1 MKTLK
6 WTDPS
11 SAEELL
17 RQAQR
22 EEVIVERDGH
32 PVAVITPMNQ
42 DELDWYL
49 RERDP
54 AFVESISEARAAIAE
69 GRGVSH
75 EDLKRELGIEI

>member
-17 RQAQR
+17 RQAQD
-22 EEVIVERDGH
+22 EEVVVIRHGQ
-32 PVAVITPMNQ
+32 PVALITPLDE
-42 DELDWYL
+42 DELAWYM

-54 AFVESISEARAAIAE
+54 GFIASIARARADIAA
-69 GRGVSH
+69 GRATSH
-75 EDLKRELGIEI
+75 EDLKREFGL